1 MGEIKRGLTAVILSI
16 GQLYLGHYIVI
27 SRETFGDLIMA
38 ELTLWQDVALKVK
51 DLQVRFDTFETQNRL
66 SDCVVTEIDEELEEG
81 RVSLEKLEKR
91 VRELETDL
99 PELIAERV
107 ATLKTENAEL
117 RIHHNL
123 LVDVVNNL
131 TTIWNEQVHE
141 GEQQQQTEVIDEQ
154 VMEDNEVL
162 TLLQDQPPQ
171 LTLEEVYNMYQ
182 SQPQTEEEW
191 EEMNK
196 AIKAAVAYENSLP
209 NGTKIRLAKTDW
221 TSGSPQ

>member
-1 MGEIKRGLTAVILSI
+1 MLEMAA
-16 GQLYLGHYIVI
+16 
-27 SRETFGDLIMA
+27 LI
-38 ELTLWQDVALKVK
+38 WQDLELKVRE
-51 DLQVRFDTFETQNRL
+51 LQVRFDAFEADNRM

-81 RVSLEKLEKR
+81 RVNMEKLDKR

-99 PELIAERV
+99 PELIAEKV

-117 RIHHNL
+117 RHNL
-123 LVDVVNNL
+123 NLVIDAVNNI
-131 TTIWNEQVHE
+131 TKIWNEAIGDD
-141 GEQQQQTEVIDEQ
+141 GEQS
-154 VMEDNEVL
+154 MEDNEVL
-162 TLLQDQPPQ
+162 PETVDNEVLTLQQDEPRQ

-182 SQPQTEEEW
+182 SQPQTEQEW

-196 AIKAAVAYENSLP
+196 AIKAAVAYENSLC